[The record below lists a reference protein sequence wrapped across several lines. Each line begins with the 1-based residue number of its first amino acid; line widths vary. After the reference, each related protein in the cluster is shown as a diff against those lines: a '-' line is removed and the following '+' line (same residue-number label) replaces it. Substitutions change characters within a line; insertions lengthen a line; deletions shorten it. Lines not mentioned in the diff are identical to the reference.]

1 MWCLCVK
8 IHTQKSIMLVIIIM
22 MIIVVF
28 VIKRVLFI
36 YFCVYC
42 IVCEREKDAW
52 SHHGALQKKRRKK
65 WLMFLLMWAESWVV
79 GCVDILNHFHTTLFK
94 VSHQPPPHGRKV
106 RPKKKTVPQKCTK
119 LNQWII
125 LKQIMNLLFILT
137 RMEFDYLVF
146 FLFYFCRE

>member
-8 IHTQKSIMLVIIIM
+8 IHTQKSIMVIIIM
-22 MIIVVF
+22 MFIVVF

-52 SHHGALQKKRRKK
+52 SHHGALQKKEKK

-146 FLFYFCRE
+146 FLVLFLQRVK